1 MDITVEG
8 MESILICYG
17 SPNKNNE
24 TMFPIRE
31 NTEKILNECNY
42 KYILCGHTHA
52 QEVYEC
58 NGKLLVNAGAVGVAL
73 HSKGKARFLILTSN
87 NEKWDYK
94 FVNMEYDKAQVIND
108 MEKADLYRLA
118 PYWTKVTEHLIM
130 TGELSYGT
138 VLAKAMDYCV
148 EEEGDCV
155 WNNVPEK
162 YWQRAVEELMQNKQK
177 YSGAQAYKENYHA

>member
-1 MDITVEG
+1 MPHCMDITVEG

-31 NTEKILNECNY
+31 NTEKILNEYNY

-58 NGKLLVNAGAVGVAL
+58 NGKLLVNAEAVGVAL

-108 MEKADLYRLA
+108 MEKADLYRLV

-130 TGELSYGT
+130 TGELSHGT
-138 VLAKAMDYCV
+138 VLAKAMDYCF

-162 YWQRAVEELMQNKQK
+162 YWQRAVEELMQNK
-177 YSGAQAYKENYHA
+177 